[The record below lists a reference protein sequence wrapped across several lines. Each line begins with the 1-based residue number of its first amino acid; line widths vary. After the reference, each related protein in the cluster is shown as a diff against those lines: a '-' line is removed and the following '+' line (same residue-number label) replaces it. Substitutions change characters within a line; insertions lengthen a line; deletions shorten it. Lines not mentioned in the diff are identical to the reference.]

1 MKIQG
6 FVLWRRLEL
15 SWITMFCRNE
25 RLLCKFVFVRDA
37 KWRLSTSY
45 AASVMQTFDYERLS
59 SVEHCQ
65 CTRDRLVGEKYQD
78 FYSLQRQFIQR
89 GVQTAGN
96 IYFTL
101 GMLLLRASQSFSS
114 PLKILNLHETW
125 HKLAMMVGWLPGD
138 QRAAF
143 NIQMLWLCIH
153 KKKSGKII
161 NPKF

>member
-1 MKIQG
+1 
-6 FVLWRRLEL
+6 
-15 SWITMFCRNE
+15 MFYRNE

-59 SVEHCQ
+59 SVEHASAQ
-65 CTRDRLVGEKYQD
+65 ETGWLKKNTQD

-101 GMLLLRASQSFSS
+101 GMLLLHASQSFSS

-125 HKLAMMVGWLPGD
+125 HKLAMTVGWLSGD

-143 NIQMLWLCIH
+143 NIQML
-153 KKKSGKII
+153 
-161 NPKF
+161 